1 MLSFNAHGF
10 SLTVTAGI
18 ADENKGKRRWTQV
31 QASFLGYPCASLEGL
46 ATIKA
51 WLEAFKHDQ
60 IKKKPLEAILGDEE
74 NRVMAGV
81 RQRQGERYLY
91 LCRRLGSQD
100 RDEIYLDYIWAA
112 TLEVA
117 VNKAIQNLVPQTV
130 WGEET

>member
-1 MLSFNAHGF
+1 MLSFNMYGF

-31 QASFLGYPCASLEGL
+31 QASLLGYSCATLEGL

-60 IKKKPLEAILGDEE
+60 IKKKPPEAVLGNGEDG
-74 NRVMAGV
+74 VWAGV
-81 RQRQGERYLY
+81 RQRKSEKYLY
-91 LCRRLGSQD
+91 VCRRIGSQD
-100 RDEIYLDYIWAA
+100 RDESYLDYIQAA

-117 VNKAIQNLVPQTV
+117 INKAIQNLAPQV
-130 WGEET
+130 GWGKES

>member
-10 SLTVTAGI
+10 SLTVTVGI

-31 QASFLGYPCASLEGL
+31 QASLLGYPCATLEGL

-51 WLEAFKHDQ
+51 WLEAFKRDQ
-60 IKKKPLEAILGDEE
+60 IKKKPSEPILGDDE
-74 NRVMAGV
+74 NGVTAGG
-81 RQRQGERYLY
+81 RQRQGERHLY

-100 RDEIYLDYIWAA
+100 RDEIYLDYIRAA

-117 VNKAIQNLVPQTV
+117 VNKAIQKLAPQIG
-130 WGEET
+130 WGKET

>member
-1 MLSFNAHGF
+1 MLLFNAHGF

-51 WLEAFKHDQ
+51 WLETFKRDQ
-60 IKKKPLEAILGDEE
+60 IKKKPLEAILGNEE
-74 NRVMAGV
+74 NGVMAGV

-100 RDEIYLDYIWAA
+100 RDEIYLDYIRVA

-117 VNKAIQNLVPQTV
+117 VNKAIQHLIPQTK

>member
-60 IKKKPLEAILGDEE
+60 IKKKSPEAVLGDEE
-74 NRVMAGV
+74 NGVMAGG

-91 LCRRLGSQD
+91 LCRRFGSQD
-100 RDEIYLDYIWAA
+100 RDEIYLDYIRVAA
-112 TLEVA
+112 LEVA

>member
-31 QASFLGYPCASLEGL
+31 QASLLGYSCATLEGL

-60 IKKKPLEAILGDEE
+60 IKKKSPKPILGDDE
-74 NRVMAGV
+74 NGVTAGG

-91 LCRRLGSQD
+91 LCSRIGSQD
-100 RDEIYLDYIWAA
+100 KGEVYLDYIQAA

-117 VNKAIQNLVPQTV
+117 VNKAIQNLAPQTV
-130 WGEET
+130 WGKES

>member
-31 QASFLGYPCASLEGL
+31 QASLLGYPCATLEGL

-51 WLEAFKHDQ
+51 WLEAFKRDQ
-60 IKKKPLEAILGDEE
+60 IKKKSPEAILGNGEDGLW
-74 NRVMAGV
+74 AGV
-81 RQRQGERYLY
+81 RQRKSEKYLY
-91 LCRRLGSQD
+91 VCRRIGSQD
-100 RDEIYLDYIWAA
+100 RDESYLDYIQAA

-117 VNKAIQNLVPQTV
+117 INKAIQNLAPQV
-130 WGEET
+130 GWGKET